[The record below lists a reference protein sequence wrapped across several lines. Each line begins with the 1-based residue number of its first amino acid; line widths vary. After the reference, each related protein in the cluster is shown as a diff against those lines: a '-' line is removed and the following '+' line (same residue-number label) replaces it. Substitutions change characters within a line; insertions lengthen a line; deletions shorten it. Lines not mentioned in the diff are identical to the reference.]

1 MHDMTAIDKV
11 DDSIRREFIDE
22 STDVLHEINV
32 MLANVRSQ
40 TMPPDQALATIR
52 RHCHNMRAASR
63 GVNMPSVELVVIRL
77 EDYVVDLETLALQQ
91 IDDIQSFIDKMSSAI
106 EGDRVAQQVDLSQF
120 VRQLPARKTFDI
132 GDITQL
138 DIEVLLV
145 NPQRAMA
152 RFVEREL
159 QACGYRVTNVKT
171 SFEALQLAVR
181 TKPDMIICSAL
192 LDEISGIDLAC
203 AMAAMPVTQKIPFA
217 VLTSFGWG
225 HSSLDNLPMRCA
237 IIRKGPHFGDD
248 LAEALSRFSVT

>member
-1 MHDMTAIDKV
+1 MNDMTAIDKV
-11 DDSIRREFIDE
+11 DDSIRQEFIDE

-77 EDYVVDLETLALQQ
+77 EDYVVDLETLALQ

-138 DIEVLLV
+138 NIEVLLV

-225 HSSLDNLPMRCA
+225 HSSLDSLPMRCA